1 MFSNLKS
8 SLNMEIFLM
17 ISCKA
22 KYVDWSS
29 PSCLNDKNYMNLREH
44 ITYNTMIFLGVRIS
58 TYVL

>member
-1 MFSNLKS
+1 
-8 SLNMEIFLM
+8 M
-17 ISCKA
+17 ILCKA